1 MKNILLFSLV
11 LSLFICEMIL
21 FLNGSYSDAVNTSYS
36 NDTIWER
43 PAATTEYEMNP
54 DLHFLVPV
62 KFDHSGVRNDGPM
75 ETEEKKDIYAFFGDS
90 FTADTVGVYF
100 HRDSFIGMKMEICS
114 LQLLY
119 MNIRFRAAFG

>member
-21 FLNGSYSDAVNTSYS
+21 FPNGSYSDAVNTTYS

-54 DLHFLVPV
+54 DLHFPVPV

-90 FTADTVGVYF
+90 FRRILSEFTFTEIL
-100 HRDSFIGMKMEICS
+100 FIGMKMEICS

-119 MNIRFRAAFG
+119 INI